1 VVEAFYTGSIVGAS
15 KPVLYTYF
23 FTQGEELEKI
33 QNLLA
38 LKILKFKKMR
48 KNVSFPIS
56 SPPLLQIIVISV

>member
-1 VVEAFYTGSIVGAS
+1 VCHLKVNVQWKNITQLTKVVEAFYTGSIIGAS

-38 LKILKFKKMR
+38 LKILKFKK
-48 KNVSFPIS
+48 
-56 SPPLLQIIVISV
+56 